1 MVPPVSVPVNVIPPE
16 AVNAPETVRL
26 TAVAVPVNEG
36 LAKSALVVTAVE
48 ILLNSVSN
56 SEPLIILF
64 VLPVGN
70 ESLAVKLVVF
80 V

>member
-1 MVPPVSVPVNVIPPE
+1 MVPPVSVPVSVIPLE
-16 AVNAPETVRL
+16 AVIVPETVKL
-26 TAVAVPVNEG
+26 TAVAVPVKAG